1 LCYAPAPDARTA
13 FVVQYRGGGET
24 VSFGPIELL
33 IISFPGNQFK
43 GEIAPALGDL
53 VDKGIIRII
62 DIVFA
67 MKDEEGNLSVAE
79 LSDLGDGQFAV
90 FDPLVAD
97 VSGLLS
103 DDDVQQLAGA
113 LENNSSAGLMLFEN
127 VWATEFVD
135 AVRNAD
141 GQVVLNERIPR
152 AVIEEVLAARQA
164 EGSEA

>member
-1 LCYAPAPDARTA
+1 
-13 FVVQYRGGGET
+13 
-24 VSFGPIELL
+24 
-33 IISFPGNQFK
+33 
-43 GEIAPALGDL
+43 
-53 VDKGIIRII
+53 
-62 DIVFA
+62 

-90 FDPLVAD
+90 FDPLVSE
-97 VSGLLS
+97 VTGLLS
-103 DDDVQQLAGA
+103 DDDVEQLSGA

-127 VWATEFVD
+127 VWAKEFVD

-141 GQVVLNERIPR
+141 GQLVLNERIPR